1 VTERDPAL
9 SASAAWMHDLR
20 NAVNAVALSVAL
32 ARRHVGDADVDRAQ
46 ASLGRAEQGLQ
57 RVRTLL
63 DARDGPK

>member
-1 VTERDPAL
+1 
-9 SASAAWMHDLR
+9 MHDLR